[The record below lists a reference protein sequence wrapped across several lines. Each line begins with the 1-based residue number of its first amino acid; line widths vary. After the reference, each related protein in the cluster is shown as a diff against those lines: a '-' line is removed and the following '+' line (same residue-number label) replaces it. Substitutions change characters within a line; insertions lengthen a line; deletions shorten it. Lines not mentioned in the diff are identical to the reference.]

1 MGPCSFI
8 STGAV
13 TFETFKAVDSAFLT
27 DQFKIQFAL
36 WEKGEFLLTL
46 ILLMLRIG

>member
-13 TFETFKAVDSAFLT
+13 TSATFEAVDSAFLA
-27 DQFKIQFAL
+27 DQLKTQFAL
-36 WEKGEFLLTL
+36 WEKGNFY
-46 ILLMLRIG
+46 